1 MAEIS
6 LLHVC
11 VRLLLY
17 ILHDNSCCA
26 IVIAEQSYIR
36 YTSTKDAASFPRPL
50 RTHLLAATVAYPPR
64 RRDRC
69 VPTSSPR
76 PLRTH
81 LVAAT
86 VAYPPHHR
94 DGCVPTSS
102 PRPLRTHLVAA
113 TVAYPPRRRD
123 RCVPTSSPRPLR
135 THLVTVDLIPVADV
149 VDVVIIVVVAQVAV
163 VDETDIVDAHVVDGD
178 EDAGV
183 IGSFAVQPFLPFRSV
198 QVALHPQPRL
208 LPAGGDTV
216 RLWQRN

>member
-1 MAEIS
+1 MPVTHYCLMEASMAEMS

-26 IVIAEQSYIR
+26 IVVAEQSYIR
-36 YTSTKDAASFPRPL
+36 YTPTKVF
-50 RTHLLAATVAYPPR
+50 
-64 RRDRC
+64 
-69 VPTSSPR
+69 PR

-81 LVAAT
+81 LVA
-86 VAYPPHHR
+86 
-94 DGCVPTSS
+94 
-102 PRPLRTHLVAA
+102 
-113 TVAYPPRRRD
+113 
-123 RCVPTSSPRPLR
+123 
-135 THLVTVDLIPVADV
+135 VDLIPVANV
-149 VDVVIIVVVAQVAV
+149 VDIVIIIVVAQVAV